1 MSISYAVFCLIR
13 RPTKSTLFPYTTL
26 FRSQRNQGRD
36 TFQRKTLGAEIA
48 RLQNLFEKVGANQ
61 TLEDFMLINLARP
74 GFESLGDPAA
84 AFRLRQMHEIGADRI
99 TVNAA
104 GFRGGFA
111 GQGIQVSV
119 LHRLKQAK
127 GIESRFQVAPAA

>member
-1 MSISYAVFCLIR
+1 MFAGSVQDGI
-13 RPTKSTLFPYTTL
+13 
-26 FRSQRNQGRD
+26 NQGNQRSD
-36 TFQRKTLGAEIA
+36 TFQRKALGAEIA

-111 GQGIQVSV
+111 GQGIKFRV
-119 LHRLKQAK
+119 LPLLIQAT
-127 GIESRFQVAPAA
+127 GIESRFQVAPAAESIEY